1 MIQYEV
7 QLKDR
12 SYPILIGEGVLESAG
27 KEIAPLK
34 PTRVLIVTNETI
46 APLYEKRVLESLKKH
61 LPDVPIASCV
71 LPDGEEFKNMVGIEK
86 ILDAAHE
93 LGADRA
99 SVFVALGGGV
109 VGDMAGF
116 AASLWMRG
124 IRFVQIPTTL
134 LAQVDSSVG
143 GKTGVNLP
151 YGKNLIGAFHQPKL
165 VLIDPT
171 VLKTLPQREIS
182 AGLGE
187 VIKYGILGDKE
198 FFSRLEKEMPKL
210 RALDLLTL
218 EEVIAHCCDMK
229 AHVVRDDEKEHGV
242 RALLNLGHTFAH
254 AIEKITGYGHWLH
267 GEAVGA
273 GMVMAAALSRQ
284 LGFLSQEE
292 QKRIE
297 DIVYAAGL
305 PTRIEGIRA
314 SEALSVMHGDKK
326 VHGNDLR
333 FVLIHTIGSSAT
345 HTVGEDAVSRTM
357 AEFGWN

>member
-27 KEIAPLK
+27 KAVSQLK

-46 APLYEKRVLESLKKH
+46 APLYERQVLESLKKH
-61 LPDVPIASCV
+61 LPEVPIATCV
-71 LPDGEEFKNMVGIEK
+71 LPDGEEFKNMAGIEK

-171 VLKTLPQREIS
+171 VLKTLPAREIS

-187 VIKYGILGDKE
+187 IIKYGILGDKE
-198 FFSRLEKEMPKL
+198 FFSRLEKEMTKL
-210 RALDLLTL
+210 RALDLTAL

-229 AHVVRDDEKEHGV
+229 ARVVRDDEKEHGV

-284 LGFLSQEE
+284 LGFLSQAEE
-292 QKRIE
+292 KRIE
-297 DIVYAAGL
+297 SVVKAAGL
-305 PTRIEGIRA
+305 PVRVDGIRA
-314 SEALSVMHGDKK
+314 SEALRVMHGDKK
-326 VHGNDLR
+326 VRGNDLR
-333 FVLIHTIGSSAT
+333 FVLIHGIGSSAMQ
-345 HTVGEDAVSRTM
+345 TVDEAAVGRTM